1 MQYSEQ
7 LLDRYEKV
15 ATLAKR
21 GEGGERTNAAN
32 NLERMEG
39 KYPGIS
45 YQARLRTTQ
54 RQKSD
59 HPTPGPYDA
68 SNGAFGGAGSRDS
81 VWNKWAGMAES
92 AFAWATEVAG
102 EVASLDYARRCANEF
117 VEIQAKNLSSAKY
130 QVSARL
136 PLRDLYACAQHLTP
150 AQKHAFAQFVG
161 TRVAEAVLRSLME
174 EGD

>member
-15 ATLAKR
+15 VKLAER
-21 GEGGERTNAAN
+21 GEGGERSNADRQRQ
-32 NLERMEG
+32 RMEG

-45 YQARLRTTQ
+45 YQFQVRDTKR
-54 RQKSD
+54 REGER
-59 HPTPGPYDA
+59 PTPGPFDA
-68 SNGAFGGAGSRDS
+68 SNGAFGGAGSRES
-81 VWNKWAGMAES
+81 TWSRWSGMAES

-102 EVASLDYARRCANEF
+102 EVAGLEYARQCAHRF
-117 VEIQAKNLSSAKY
+117 VDVNAKNLSSAKY
-130 QVSARL
+130 QVAARI
-136 PLRDLYACAQHLTP
+136 PLRDLYACAHHLTP

-161 TRVAEAVLRSLME
+161 TRVAEAVLRALTE